1 MIANFKYEINFAC
14 MHAHVETD
22 DVMSQMING
31 VYNFIHSKYTF
42 ENNNLQYYFI

>member
-14 MHAHVETD
+14 MHVETD

-31 VYNFIHSKYTF
+31 VYNFVHSKYTF
-42 ENNNLQYYFI
+42 ENNSLQYYFI